1 MEVRLTFLCENYVL
15 QGKGLIGE
23 HGLSLLVE
31 REGRYILF
39 DTGQGLGLVPN
50 ARALGVDFS
59 RVEGVVLSHGH
70 YDHTGG
76 LAELLHQTKGLKVTA
91 HPDLFSP
98 KYSRRHGGLRYIG
111 VPYPKD
117 ALEGWGAE
125 LDLRREPMEVL
136 PGVFTTGEVKERGRG
151 DEDLLVKTEGGL
163 EVDPLL
169 DDLSLFA
176 ETKEGI
182 VLMVGCAHAGLV
194 EILRHV
200 EDLSGRRTFAAV
212 VGGMHL
218 GFLPPERREEVIEEL
233 RGFDIRAFGVAHCT
247 GLEAGLLMRERLRA
261 EVHLCHVGFFLGV

>member
-39 DTGQGLGLVPN
+39 DTGQGLGLDPN
-50 ARALGVDFS
+50 ARTLGVDLS

-76 LAELLHQTKGLKVTA
+76 LAELLRQTKGLKVTA

-98 KYSRRHGGLRYIG
+98 KDSRRHGGLRYIG

-136 PGVFTTGEVKERGRG
+136 PGVFTTGEAKEWGRG
-151 DEDLLVKTEGGL
+151 DEDRLGKTEGGH
-163 EVDPLL
+163 EVGPRL
-169 DDLSLFA
+169 DELMRFGV
-176 ETKEGI
+176 TTEG
-182 VLMVGCAHAGLV
+182 
-194 EILRHV
+194 
-200 EDLSGRRTFAAV
+200 SGRK
-212 VGGMHL
+212 GGSGH
-218 GFLPPERREEVIEEL
+218 
-233 RGFDIRAFGVAHCT
+233 A
-247 GLEAGLLMRERLRA
+247 
-261 EVHLCHVGFFLGV
+261 

>member
-50 ARALGVDFS
+50 ARTLGVDLS

-125 LDLRREPMEVL
+125 LDLRREPMQVL

-176 ETKEGI
+176 E
-182 VLMVGCAHAGLV
+182 
-194 EILRHV
+194 
-200 EDLSGRRTFAAV
+200 
-212 VGGMHL
+212 
-218 GFLPPERREEVIEEL
+218 VIEEL

-261 EVHLCHVGFFLGV
+261 EVHLCHVGFSLEV

>member
-1 MEVRLTFLCENYVL
+1 MELKLTFLCENYVL

-31 REGRYILF
+31 REGKHILF
-39 DTGQGLGLVPN
+39 DTGQGLGLIPN
-50 ARALGVDFS
+50 ARALGVDLS
-59 RVEGVVLSHGH
+59 QLEGVVLSHGH

-91 HPDLFSP
+91 HPDLFRP
-98 KYSRRHGGLRYIG
+98 KYSRRHEGLRYVGI
-111 VPYPKD
+111 PYPKE

-125 LDLRREPMEVL
+125 FDLRREPVEVL
-136 PGVFTTGEVKERGRG
+136 PGIFTTGEVKERGKG
-151 DEDLLVKTEGGL
+151 DEDLLVKAEEGF

-182 VLMVGCAHAGLV
+182 VLIVGCAHAGLV
-194 EILRHV
+194 EILHHV
-200 EDLSGRRTFAAV
+200 EELSGKRSFAAV

-218 GFLPPERREEVIEEL
+218 GFLPPERKEEVIEEL
-233 RGFDIRAFGVAHCT
+233 RGLDVRTFGVAHCT
-247 GLEAGLLMRERLRA
+247 GLEAGILMRERLRA
-261 EVHLCHVGFFLGV
+261 EVHFCHVGFSLEV

>member
-50 ARALGVDFS
+50 ARTLGVDLS

-125 LDLRREPMEVL
+125 LDLRR
-136 PGVFTTGEVKERGRG
+136 VFTTGEVKERGRG

-212 VGGMHL
+212 VG
-218 GFLPPERREEVIEEL
+218 V

-261 EVHLCHVGFFLGV
+261 EVHLCHVGFSLEV